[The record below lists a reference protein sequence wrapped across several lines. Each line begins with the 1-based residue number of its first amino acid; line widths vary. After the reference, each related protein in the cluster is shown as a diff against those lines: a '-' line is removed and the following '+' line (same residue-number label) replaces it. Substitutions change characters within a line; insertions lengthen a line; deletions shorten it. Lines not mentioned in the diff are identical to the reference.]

1 MILIIMKIDLMV
13 TDPAEEINLTG
24 KNQDKGMILVDIV
37 QEVKEDSDLEIVNT
51 TEAIAETAT
60 IEAQVEKDAM
70 RAEALDQDLDQDSEM
85 M

>member
-37 QEVKEDSDLEIVNT
+37 QGVKEDSDPEIVNT